1 MGKRIKIGIFDT
13 IFLQISFVSAIAPCA
28 STAVAPDAFSQ
39 SAIASVHNKVS
50 LLLAHDNLRE
60 ADSLFTAFDLS
71 RTMGNGD
78 LIRWMRIKG
87 TLGQY
92 GEAAR
97 LACMATGKDPQYG
110 PMVQYQ
116 FGEVIKEAKI
126 DTIRAVLNGYCLCA
140 VGGGCRDTLGFKQWI
155 SGTYDRFGLYDEE
168 VDVLVSLDSKNYPS
182 ARELL
187 ETARQ
192 RFSQR
197 LFSFVIRPAK
207 QAFARS
213 ATASQ
218 MALCAL
224 LLYQSYAQTE
234 KNDSAAMWLAGVPLA
249 QEPYKAE
256 AVAFLQRSRYL
267 GKADSLIKTLSPS
280 FMRDTLT
287 IRQMLFSG
295 DLRGAAD
302 AAERTFQTWGG
313 DKGDGNE
320 ALLWRI
326 RTLIFVG
333 AVGAVPPLLDSID
346 FTPSMNGAEEVLSDK
361 YAIFMVQGAPAA
373 WKGFGSLRY
382 ASWAQRPDIALS
394 ALGSPE
400 LENCPASVKELLI
413 IDGAKTLAAGKL
425 YSEARTVLERTGL
438 AAATAEHRYYY
449 AEALL
454 NTGAPEEAR
463 HVLEELLMKYPGDV
477 FSEKARIVLLRLQ
490 NKI

>member
-1 MGKRIKIGIFDT
+1 M
-13 IFLQISFVSAIAPCA
+13 
-28 STAVAPDAFSQ
+28 
-39 SAIASVHNKVS
+39 
-50 LLLAHDNLRE
+50 E
-60 ADSLFTAFDLS
+60 A
-71 RTMGNGD
+71 
-78 LIRWMRIKG
+78 
-87 TLGQY
+87 
-92 GEAAR
+92 
-97 LACMATGKDPQYG
+97 
-110 PMVQYQ
+110 
-116 FGEVIKEAKI
+116 
-126 DTIRAVLNGYCLCA
+126 
-140 VGGGCRDTLGFKQWI
+140 GCRDTLGFKQWI

-197 LFSFVIRPAK
+197 LFSYVIRPAK

-218 MALCAL
+218 KALCAL

-256 AVAFLQRSRYL
+256 AVAFFQRSRYL

-326 RTLIFVG
+326 RTLIFVRRRRCR
-333 AVGAVPPLLDSID
+333 PCPCSIQ
-346 FTPSMNGAEEVLSDK
+346 L
-361 YAIFMVQGAPAA
+361 I
-373 WKGFGSLRY
+373 SLR
-382 ASWAQRPDIALS
+382 P
-394 ALGSPE
+394 
-400 LENCPASVKELLI
+400 
-413 IDGAKTLAAGKL
+413 
-425 YSEARTVLERTGL
+425 
-438 AAATAEHRYYY
+438 
-449 AEALL
+449 
-454 NTGAPEEAR
+454 
-463 HVLEELLMKYPGDV
+463 
-477 FSEKARIVLLRLQ
+477 
-490 NKI
+490 